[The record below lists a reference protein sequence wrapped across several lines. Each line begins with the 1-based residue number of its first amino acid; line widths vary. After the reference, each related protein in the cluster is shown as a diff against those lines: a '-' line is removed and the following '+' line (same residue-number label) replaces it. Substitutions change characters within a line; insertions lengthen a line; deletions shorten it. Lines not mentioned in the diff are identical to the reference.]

1 MNRPQALAALKNL
14 LPVITSS
21 GDPAGTLIKAADERG
36 WSPEQLQHVGQLY
49 NTAKAVT
56 FMDKVAMPLR
66 GSQHTIL
73 DVPKMVTDFVRMPV
87 KSARPTR
94 EVNSEWLEYP
104 DTMSKA
110 ASSGR
115 LSDDDWFEDEP
126 IEKRASALPSFMSD
140 IHQEDVL
147 VKSARETVPA
157 YRVSDIQTRTALNEE
172 LRVKEAAAHEAQLLD
187 DYTWDRLEEL
197 NHTLTKFAKSPLFG
211 VADEIE
217 QDMAVTIGC
226 EKVACVIRALEAFCE
241 TTGHRLKRA
250 AAPAQGVVFDRHSAR
265 GIYEAIWDKAS
276 LLETAGQMKE
286 AAQNIVSPGPG
297 VAAAIL
303 SGNLTPAQLS
313 SISQAPAVTSTG
325 HQSSGSPAGKQPS
338 NATTKGKGSQTANS
352 KTPSSAKTNPKSN
365 TPNNVASGVGEAGET
380 LVNGL
385 NTSLDTAQ
393 GGVSAVNALIAASN
407 SAMTEHSDRMQGV
420 VDALKPQENEHQRAV
435 DDGAR
440 TALAKATIQ
449 QLLIQDDVIRSA
461 EPHKIERLYTALVTE
476 EPALATN
483 PEALG
488 IALREAIQYDG
499 VAMHTMAE
507 LGKHRKTRLESERLE
522 SDQDRQRYAN

>member
-14 LPVITSS
+14 LPAITSS

-73 DVPKMVTDFVRMPV
+73 DVPKMVTDFVQMPV
-87 KSARPTR
+87 KAARPIR
-94 EVNSEWLEYP
+94 EVNSEWLEDSEP
-104 DTMSKA
+104 MSKA
-110 ASSGR
+110 ASHRR
-115 LSDDDWFEDEP
+115 LSDDDWIEDAP
-126 IEKRASALPSFMSD
+126 IEKRAGALPSFMSD
-140 IHQEDVL
+140 IHHEDVL

-157 YRVSDIQTRTALNEE
+157 YRISDIQTRTALNDE
-172 LRVKEAAAHEAQLLD
+172 LRVKEAAAHEARLLE

-197 NHTLTKFAKSPLFG
+197 NHTLTKFAKSPLFS

-217 QDMAVTIGC
+217 QDMTVTIGT
-226 EKVACVIRALEAFCE
+226 EKVACVVRALEAFCE
-241 TTGHRLKRA
+241 TTGHSLKRA
-250 AAPAQGVVFDRHSAR
+250 STAASGVVFDRHSAR
-265 GIYEAIWDKAS
+265 GIYEEIWDKAS
-276 LLETAGQMKE
+276 LLETAGQMKA
-286 AAQNIVSPGPG
+286 AAQNIVAPGSG

-313 SISQAPAVTSTG
+313 SIQQAPAVTSTG
-325 HQSSGSPAGKQPS
+325 HQSTGSPKGKQPS
-338 NATTKGKGSQTANS
+338 NANTKPQGSQTANS
-352 KTPSSAKTNPKSN
+352 KTPSSAKTNPKKKDNSKEEKS
-365 TPNNVASGVGEAGET
+365 TAETVAKGVDTAAG
-380 LVNGL
+380 V
-385 NTSLDTAQ
+385 AQ
-393 GGVSAVNALIAASN
+393 GGLSGVQALLSASGN
-407 SAMTEHSDRMQGV
+407 AMTAHSDNVHGV
-420 VDALKPQENEHQRAV
+420 VDALKPSENEHQRAV

-440 TALAKATIQ
+440 VALEKATIQ
-449 QLLIQDDVIRSA
+449 QLMIQDDVIRSA
-461 EPHKIERLYTALVTE
+461 DPHKIERLYTALVTE

-499 VAMHTMAE
+499 VAMHTMSE
-507 LGKHRKTRLESERLE
+507 LGKHRKTRLESEKLE